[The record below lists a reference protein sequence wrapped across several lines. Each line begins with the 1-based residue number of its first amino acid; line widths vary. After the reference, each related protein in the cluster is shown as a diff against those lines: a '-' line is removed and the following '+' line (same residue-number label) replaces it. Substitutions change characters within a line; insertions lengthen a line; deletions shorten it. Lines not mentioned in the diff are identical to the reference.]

1 MFKNNRDDQT
11 IINILKGTTTVGAVF
26 KDFTVLAA
34 DRRATSGHFIA
45 HKKARKI
52 YKIDEHAA
60 VTIAGAVGDAQ
71 WLVNQLKIEA
81 ASYRVSTGD
90 PINIKSLATLASI
103 ILFQFRPMLIVQM
116 LIGGY
121 DNEGSQLY
129 GIDWLG
135 TVTKERYTATGSG
148 TQYAISIL
156 ENEYREDLSVENAV
170 PEGFKIDPKHKGYD
184 SLNNTLGQDG
194 TWCTPPDP
202 VFNLEARSEEELSRE
217 ISYTIH
223 PNKLVRGVLF
233 NPVLIIG
240 LVREG
245 KPIVKIRIN
254 LVNKP
259 IWLTVISKKRE

>member
-1 MFKNNRDDQT
+1 LFKNNRDDQT

-103 ILFQFRPMLIVQM
+103 ILFRFRPMLIVQM

-170 PEGFKIDPKHKGYD
+170 
-184 SLNNTLGQDG
+184 
-194 TWCTPPDP
+194 
-202 VFNLEARSEEELSRE
+202 
-217 ISYTIH
+217 
-223 PNKLVRGVLF
+223 KLVVRAVRAAMHRDPGSGEGVDVAVILSK
-233 NPVLIIG
+233 G
-240 LVREG
+240 
-245 KPIVKIRIN
+245 VKFIKGEEI
-254 LVNKP
+254 K
-259 IWLTVISKKRE
+259 IEK